1 MHTQQPQPGPDPAHG
16 TYGHA
21 CRSLFRVDP
30 ARPGWVQ
37 VGADASGLEL
47 RMLGHYM
54 ARYDGG
60 AYVRELLDGDI
71 HTANQKAA
79 GLATRDNAKTFILM
93 ARMTWG
99 KPLD

>member
-1 MHTQQPQPGPDPAHG
+1 M
-16 TYGHA
+16 
-21 CRSLFRVDP
+21 DP

-79 GLATRDNAKTFILM
+79 GLATRDNAKTFDCGGL
-93 ARMTWG
+93 
-99 KPLD
+99 